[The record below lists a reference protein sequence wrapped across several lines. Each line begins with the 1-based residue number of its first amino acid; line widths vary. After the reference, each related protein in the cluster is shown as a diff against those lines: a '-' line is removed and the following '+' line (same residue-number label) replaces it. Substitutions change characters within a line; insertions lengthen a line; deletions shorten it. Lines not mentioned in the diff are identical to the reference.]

1 MATKIVMPPLGDSSD
16 EAKVLRWLKQ
26 VGDSVQKGDTLL
38 EIETDKATV
47 EIDAYGAGILRKLL
61 VPEGETVAVGVT
73 LGVIAAIDEDISAF
87 G

>member
-1 MATKIVMPPLGDSSD
+1 MPPLGDSSD

>member
-1 MATKIVMPPLGDSSD
+1 MATKVVMPPLGDSSD

-47 EIDAYGAGILRKLL
+47 EIDAYGAGVLRKIL

-73 LGVIAAIDEDISAF
+73 LGVIAAADEDISSY

>member
-1 MATKIVMPPLGDSSD
+1 MATKVVMPPLGDSSD

-47 EIDAYGAGILRKLL
+47 EIDAYGTGILRKII

-73 LGVIAAIDEDISAF
+73 LGVIAVADEDISAF